1 MTSLT
6 MSANH
11 TITEKFN
18 YSVYLQLLAG
28 VHMPYK
34 QIKISKELYDRLAKL
49 KQELNVRT
57 FGEVIGELINMYE
70 GFKSYRSLSKLLQ
83 LINDARQVVSEL
95 SQLLS
100 TINQNRYEIVKNMV
114 SGNEW

>member
-1 MTSLT
+1 MD
-6 MSANH
+6 ANRV
-11 TITEKFN
+11 IMERFN

-34 QIKISKELYDRLAKL
+34 QIKLSKELYDKLAKL

-83 LINDARQVVSEL
+83 LISNAQQIVSEL
-95 SQLLS
+95 SQVLS
-100 TINQNRYEIVKNMV
+100 TINQNRYEIVKSVV
-114 SGNEW
+114 SENE

>member
-1 MTSLT
+1 M
-6 MSANH
+6 
-11 TITEKFN
+11 TEKFN

-34 QIKISKELYDRLAKL
+34 QVKIPKGLYDKLDKL

-57 FGEVIGELINMYE
+57 FGEVLNELINMYE
-70 GFKSYRSLSKLLQ
+70 GFKSYRNLNKLLQ

-95 SQLLS
+95 SQLLN

-114 SGNEW
+114 SRNE

>member
-1 MTSLT
+1 MI
-6 MSANH
+6 M
-11 TITEKFN
+11 ERFN

-34 QIKISKELYDRLAKL
+34 QIKLSKELYDKLAKL

-83 LINDARQVVSEL
+83 LISNAQQIVSEL
-95 SQLLS
+95 SQVLS
-100 TINQNRYEIVKNMV
+100 TINQNRYEIVKSVV
-114 SGNEW
+114 SENE